1 MSENKVVSPG
11 NEGKSNPAQNPIT
24 AINILLEPHAT
35 MIQHAQAACIS
46 GPQDVPTIMPQSAKS
61 LSTQA
66 SYPADVERSATA
78 GIWGVSRSRTSWLVH
93 WEARV

>member
-24 AINILLEPHAT
+24 AINILLEPDAT

-46 GPQDVPTIMPQSAKS
+46 GP
-61 LSTQA
+61 
-66 SYPADVERSATA
+66 
-78 GIWGVSRSRTSWLVH
+78 
-93 WEARV
+93 